1 MYCRREDVLSRL
13 LWAFFLFLSVWRY
26 KLDEWPMFRCD
37 KVTGDMHCWYCN
49 FQLTMCEVL
58 LLNLQAIN
66 AIVMNHVNASLC
78 DLQIRRMDILN
89 LQIRR
94 DYWEIILVSFLI
106 NFIFMHVLFLNIGIL
121 NSMKQKNIAHGRKTP
136 IVSLYSSHCRKRLQ
150 MPLSLIL
157 STCLAINLSVW
168 LSDSA
173 MHTKTPWPEKGV
185 SLSEEKRQR
194 S

>member
-1 MYCRREDVLSRL
+1 MLAWRLPKVSIIKDFVYCRREDVLSRL

-121 NSMKQKNIAHGRKTP
+121 KLDETWKHRTWKKNAP
-136 IVSLYSSHCRKRLQ
+136 SFPLFFSLQ
-150 MPLSLIL
+150 E
-157 STCLAINLSVW
+157 TFINATITYFVDLF
-168 LSDSA
+168 
-173 MHTKTPWPEKGV
+173 GN
-185 SLSEEKRQR
+185 
-194 S
+194 